1 MKHWYCAE
9 CETEVALGKHGQC
22 EYCGSEAVDL
32 LLPEGQISSSDSD
45 TENASGSAPACA

>member
-22 EYCGSEAVDL
+22 ECCGSEAVDL
-32 LLPEGQISSSDSD
+32 LPAEATVNASDSKGEEIPG
-45 TENASGSAPACA
+45 TAPACA